1 MELLL
6 SKNCNVVLADLFLR
20 PEAKEV
26 LSKHQDKTKSPR
38 AVFVETDVTSWPALE
53 HMFEVTLQEFGD
65 YDIVCPGAGVYE
77 PHSSSFWCPPG
88 SEQSNDA
95 RDSGR
100 YKLLD
105 INLTHPIRVTQ
116 IAMSNWLYPRETTS
130 AKFPTPTKASPSNPK
145 RIIHIASVAA
155 QVPVFRAPLYGASKF
170 GISGFVRSIA
180 PVEQYGIRVNAVA
193 PGVVRT
199 PLWLENKEKLVN
211 VDQTKDAWV
220 TPQEVAEAMMQC
232 VEDPDKG
239 GGLVLEVG
247 AKHTREVKVF
257 NDPGPDMRPQA
268 GMLTSNAEAGD
279 TEAHAFLRNK
289 AVWGWPKL

>member
-1 MELLL
+1 M
-6 SKNCNVVLADLFLR
+6 
-20 PEAKEV
+20 
-26 LSKHQDKTKSPR
+26 
-38 AVFVETDVTSWPALE
+38 ETDVTSWAALE
-53 HMFEVTLQEFGD
+53 RMFEVALQEFGD

-77 PHSSSFWCPPG
+77 PHWSSFWCPPG
-88 SEQSNDA
+88 SEKSKDA
-95 RDSGR
+95 RDSGH

-105 INLTHPIRVTQ
+105 INLTHPIRATQ

-145 RIIHIASVAA
+145 RIIHIASVAS

-180 PVEQYGIRVNAVA
+180 GLEQYGIRVNAVA

-199 PLWLENKEKLVN
+199 PLWLDNKEKLVN

-220 TPQEVAEAMMQC
+220 TPEEVAHAMLQC
-232 VEDPDKG
+232 VEDPGRG
-239 GGLVLEVG
+239 GGVVLEVG
-247 AKHTREVKVF
+247 ASNTREVQVF
-257 NDPGPDMRPQA
+257 NDPGPDMRPEG
-268 GMLTSNAEAGD
+268 GMFTSNAEAGD
-279 TEAHAFLRNK
+279 NEVYGFLRNK